1 MIDCYTNNTLD
12 NLEDNIC
19 YEMSPFI
26 KDIVWDRTYTDLEYD
41 LELLIHLNIDS
52 NISNTI
58 ISISYK
64 DYDKK
69 YYNLNRWNKNK

>member
-1 MIDCYTNNTLD
+1 MLDSYTNNNLD
-12 NLEDNIC
+12 KLEDDIC

-26 KDIVWDRTYTDLEYD
+26 KDIVWNRTYNDLEYD

-58 ISISYK
+58 IQINYN
-64 DYDKK
+64 DYNK

>member
-1 MIDCYTNNTLD
+1 LIDCYTNNTLD